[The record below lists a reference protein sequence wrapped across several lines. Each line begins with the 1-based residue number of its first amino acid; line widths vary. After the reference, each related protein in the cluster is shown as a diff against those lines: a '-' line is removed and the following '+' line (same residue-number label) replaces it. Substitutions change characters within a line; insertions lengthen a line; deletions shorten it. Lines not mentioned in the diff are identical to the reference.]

1 MTPEQAERGSQ
12 IEAAVLRAIDKVN
25 ELLPESQRLAKSRDT
40 RLLDDGTELDSLSIV
55 NLLVFVEDEL
65 SDSLGR
71 EISLTGSDDSLDF
84 PAEELRSTGSLID
97 ALERRLSEEQ

>member
-1 MTPEQAERGSQ
+1 MTPHQTEAGSQ
-12 IEAAVLRAIDKVN
+12 IEAAVLRAIEKVN

-71 EISLTGSDDSLDF
+71 EISLTGSDDALDF
-84 PAEELRSTGSLID
+84 PAEDLRSMGSLIE
-97 ALERRLSEEQ
+97 ALQRRLFAQQ

>member
-1 MTPEQAERGSQ
+1 MTSHQAEVGSQ

-25 ELLPESQRLAKSRDT
+25 ELLPVSQRLTKSRDT
-40 RLLDDGTELDSLSIV
+40 RLLDDGTELDSLSVV

-71 EISLTGSDDSLDF
+71 EITLTGSDDAMDF
-84 PAEELRSTGSLID
+84 PAEDLRSTGSLIE
-97 ALERRLSEEQ
+97 ALERRLSSEQ

>member
-1 MTPEQAERGSQ
+1 MTPNDGETGSQ

-25 ELLPESQRLAKSRDT
+25 ELLPASQRLAKSRET

-65 SDSLGR
+65 SESLGR
-71 EISLTGSDDSLDF
+71 EISLTGSDDALDF
-84 PAEELRSTGSLID
+84 PAEDLRSTGSLIE
-97 ALERRLSEEQ
+97 ALERRLSTEQ